1 IISPYNDPYS
11 QVQPMRKNIILLLA
25 FLMVL
30 PHLSTAQSCGEN
42 AVLIHEIQGTEDDSA
57 MKLAEDIVIE
67 GIVVGD
73 FQDTLDGF
81 FVQEEESDWDSNPLT
96 SEGIFIFDEGAFQ
109 VQVGDVVLVQGD
121 VREMEHLTAL
131 RNVEVTVC
139 GSGAAVAPTAVE
151 LPFMDYNA
159 PEAYEGMLVTLPQT
173 LTVTEVYELGR
184 FGEVLLS
191 SGGRLQQPTNAQLP
205 GQEANLLQETNA
217 LNQIILDDNLTVQN
231 PDPVPFLLEG
241 TLRLGDTVTG
251 LTGVLSYAFDTY
263 RIQPTESP
271 EFVRSNPRLDSPE
284 STGGRIQ
291 VASFNVLNYFNGDG
305 QGDGFPTSRGA
316 SNPEE
321 WKRQHDKIISALTA
335 INADVVGL
343 MEIENDGYG
352 ENSAIQELVNGLGA
366 PYAFVAPEFELGTDE
381 IKVALIYR
389 TDTVQ
394 PVGGPATTYDYPFDQ
409 RRPPL
414 AQTFEELATGEIF
427 TVVVNHFKSKGC
439 EGARD
444 ENSDQGDGQSCW
456 NAERT
461 QASRTLIEWLATD
474 PTGSGDP
481 DILIIGDLNSYALED
496 PVLLL
501 TDAGFTD
508 LIDTFVGDTAY
519 TYVFFGQ
526 AGTLDHALASPAL
539 VPQVTAVTLWH
550 INADEPL
557 IMDYNQEYKT
567 PEQVDSLYA
576 ADPFRASDHD
586 PVIVGLNLE

>member
-1 IISPYNDPYS
+1 
-11 QVQPMRKNIILLLA
+11 MRKNIVLLLT
-25 FLMVL
+25 FLMFI

-42 AVLIHEIQGTEDDSA
+42 TVLIHEIQGTEDDSA
-57 MKLAEDIVIE
+57 MKLAEDVVIE
-67 GIVVGD
+67 GVVVGD

-81 FVQEEESDWDSNPLT
+81 FVQEEESDWDENPLT

-109 VQVGDVVLVQGD
+109 VEVGDVVQVQGD

-131 RNVEVTVC
+131 RNVEVTLC
-139 GSGAAVAPTAVE
+139 GSRAEVTPTTVE
-151 LPFMDYNA
+151 LPFADYNA

-173 LTVTEVYELGR
+173 LTVTEVYNLGR
-184 FGEVLLS
+184 FGEVVLS
-191 SGGRLQQPTNAQLP
+191 SGGRLQQPTNVMLP
-205 GQEANLLQETNA
+205 GQEANLLQETNTF
-217 LNQIILDDNLTVQN
+217 NQIILDDNRTVQN

-251 LTGVLSYAFDTY
+251 LTGILSYAFDTY
-263 RIQPTESP
+263 RIQPTAP
-271 EFVRSNPRLDSPE
+271 PAFVRSNPRLDSPE

-305 QGDGFPTSRGA
+305 QGGGFPTSRGA
-316 SNPEE
+316 SNREE
-321 WKRQHDKIISALTA
+321 WTRQHDKIISALTA

-352 ENSAIQELVNGLGA
+352 ANSAVQELVEGLGA
-366 PYAFVAPEFELGTDE
+366 PYAFIDPGFDQGTDE

-389 TDTVQ
+389 TDTVR
-394 PVGGPATTYDYPFDQ
+394 PVGSPATTYDYPFNQ

-414 AQTFEELATGEIF
+414 AQTFEELATGAKF

-439 EGARD
+439 EGARG

-461 QASRTLIEWLATD
+461 EAARTLIDWLATD

-481 DILIIGDLNSYALED
+481 DFLIIGDLNAYALED
-496 PVLLL
+496 PILLL
-501 TDAGFTD
+501 TDAGYTN
-508 LIDTFVGDTAY
+508 LIDTFVGEDAY

-526 AGTLDHALASPAL
+526 SGYLDHALASPSL
-539 VPQVTAVTLWH
+539 VPQVAGVTLWH
-550 INADEPL
+550 INADEPR

-567 PEQVDSLYA
+567 PEQVISLYTA
-576 ADPFRASDHD
+576 NPFRASDHD